1 MGSIIISKN
10 FLLIGVLTLL
20 SFCSSNNSHNKQVI
34 NYYKVDLK
42 NLSNQTNQKSN
53 TSYKVVADLTLPRR

>member
-20 SFCSSNNSHNKQVI
+20 SFCSSNNSNNKQAI

-42 NLSNQTNQKSN
+42 SLSEQKSN
-53 TSYKVVADLTLPRR
+53 TSYKVVADLALPRR

>member
-20 SFCSSNNSHNKQVI
+20 SFCSSNNSHNKQAI
-34 NYYKVDLK
+34 NYHKVDLK
-42 NLSNQTNQKSN
+42 SLSYQTSN